1 MKYESKAIGDNK
13 EHLVIIKKINKES
26 IHSDLA
32 DLEKEIGFSKL
43 IWLLSKS
50 VNNFFSLKHDLNFSL
65 HLKNKL
71 IIGHNII
78 CDLLITLNHFFSSLP
93 NVSF

>member
-13 EHLVIIKKINKES
+13 EHSVNIKKINKES

-50 VNNFFSLKHDLNFSL
+50 VNNFLSPNMKSNNFS
-65 HLKNKL
+65 
-71 IIGHNII
+71 
-78 CDLLITLNHFFSSLP
+78 
-93 NVSF
+93 SFKE